1 MDIKVLGI
9 DSENCRKLYEVV
21 KEVVSEIEDGITVE
35 YIDAKQEIS
44 NDTDIATPV
53 LIIDNMIV
61 SKGKVLTAEE
71 VIDLIDEYSET
82 DGCDCNNCSGS
93 CGCSHHE

>member
-9 DSENCRKLYEVV
+9 DSDNCKKLYEVV
-21 KEVVSEIEDGITVE
+21 KNVVNEIEDGITLE
-35 YIDAKQEIS
+35 YIDAKAEIS
-44 NDTDIATPV
+44 NYTDIATPV

-71 VIDLIDEYSET
+71 VIDLIDEYSEI
-82 DGCDCNNCSGS
+82 DGCDCSNCSS
-93 CGCSHHE
+93 NCGCAHN